1 MKEII
6 MTINNA
12 TVEQINVA
20 LLDIDKRIKALNA
33 DSETIKSLQN
43 NVKTIKSSLNETKA
57 GLTSGETYDIN
68 ISGTAEHAKIATKVS
83 HALTVNGKTYDGSE
97 AVDAG
102 VQTVENGGTSATNAE
117 DGFNTLADGV
127 RDSSTPADDEKMLLK
142 PTGTWYKTTCLDFW
156 HYIKGKI
163 SSVLGLTKD
172 NYGGN
177 ANTATKAVEVVDY
190 GDTSRTVKIGFA
202 GPNVTANK
210 LSYLAGYTED
220 NGSSVKLKNV
230 KREELVKWLG
240 LPMIRYADYRT
251 ENFTFTALTDQ
262 KKIDLSYFGPDVKED
277 NVLSFMVIY
286 YSKIPVIAQ
295 ADGAKSQGTGSSGL
309 KCVLYPAGDAGT
321 GYCVVRCVYLDIPYS
336 TIH

>member
-1 MKEII
+1 

-33 DSETIKSLQN
+33 DSETLKSLQN
-43 NVKTIKSSLNETKA
+43 SIKTIKSSLNETTTTT
-57 GLTSGETYDIN
+57 GM
-68 ISGTAEHAKIATKVS
+68 AKT
-83 HALTVNGKTYDGSE
+83 LTVNGKTYNGSE
-97 AVDAG
+97 DVDAG
-102 VQTVENGGTSATNAE
+102 VQIIENGGTGVTTQEEINKAFISNLDVGGADVT
-117 DGFNTLADGV
+117 DGTEFV
-127 RDSSTPADDEKMLLK
+127 SSWASDNGFSEPEALDTPFRRKFS
-142 PTGTWYKTTCLDFW
+142 TVWN
-156 HYIKGKI
+156 YIKDKI
-163 SSVLGLTKD
+163 SSGLGLTKD

-190 GDTSRTVKIGFA
+190 GNTSRTVKIGYY
-202 GPNVTANK
+202 GPNVTADQ
-210 LSYLAGYTED
+210 LLHLAGYTEVSD
-220 NGSSVKLKNV
+220 SSIKLKGV
-230 KREELVKWLG
+230 AKADLVKWLG
-240 LPMIRYADYRT
+240 LPTIRYADYRT

-286 YSKIPVIAQ
+286 YSKMPVIAQ

-309 KCVLYPAGDAGT
+309 KCVLYPAGVAGT